1 MSTVLTLD
9 TRTIVIRSSCEINL
23 LISQA
28 AVGYAKSAVFF
39 TELLICFLREL
50 EDELLICYAVTS

>member
-1 MSTVLTLD
+1 M
-9 TRTIVIRSSCEINL
+9 NL